1 MKQTHAS
8 RRGWQKAQYSYLIL
22 CIDFIYNVLS
32 IIYKNEYDQQPNASN
47 ILRPH
52 QIAKIYETY
61 L

>member
-1 MKQTHAS
+1 MLLEGDGK
-8 RRGWQKAQYSYLIL
+8 RRSIVNVMI
-22 CIDFIYNVLS
+22 CIDFIQNVLS
-32 IIYKNEYDQQPNASN
+32 IIYKNEYDQLPNASN

>member
-1 MKQTHAS
+1 MLLEGDGK
-8 RRGWQKAQYSYLIL
+8 RRSIVNVII
-22 CIDFIYNVLS
+22 CIDLIQNVLS

>member
-1 MKQTHAS
+1 MLLEGDGK
-8 RRGWQKAQYSYLIL
+8 RRSIVNVIF
-22 CIDFIYNVLS
+22 CIDFIHNVLS

-52 QIAKIYETY
+52 QIAKICETY

>member
-1 MKQTHAS
+1 MLLEGGGK
-8 RRGWQKAQYSYLIL
+8 RRSMVNVI
-22 CIDFIYNVLS
+22 IFTDFIHNDLS